1 MTERAQPPHSDDA
14 SAAESVTAEG
24 QAYAS
29 APQRLQFI
37 EIAAPAAGTAVRVA
51 PGIWW
56 ARIPLPI
63 DLDHINVWLLETVAG
78 YIVVDTGMA
87 AEVAKEAWVQI
98 EAQLLSERRICG
110 VLVTHIHPD
119 HLGLAA
125 WLQERHRIPVLMSRR
140 TEEQAQMLLGAAPP
154 DMIGEATSFLRKLGA
169 VELPQSRSLFT
180 PQRFAR
186 MVSGMPRVAQHIA
199 DGTTLP
205 WNGDTW
211 TAFQTDGHA
220 EGHLCLYECS
230 QRVLISGD
238 QVLPSISPNIG
249 LNLRNQDLNPLGSYL
264 ASLERLRR
272 LDRDTLVLP
281 SHGQPFYGLRDRI
294 DDLRQHHLRHLERL
308 VSECHT
314 PRTAIE
320 LLPVMFRR
328 VLKGMHFMLALAEAL
343 AHLEYLV
350 FAARLDRLTDA
361 AGVVRY
367 VARDERQP
375 MVPGEPDS
383 IIPAELRHPDG

>member
-1 MTERAQPPHSDDA
+1 MTERVPPPVSDDGLP
-14 SAAESVTAEG
+14 AESVTAEG

-29 APQRLQFI
+29 APQRLQFV
-37 EIAAPAAGTAVRVA
+37 EIAPPAAGSAVRIA

-63 DLDHINVWLLETVAG
+63 DLDHINVWLLETAAG
-78 YIVVDTGMA
+78 YVVVDTGMA
-87 AEVAKEAWVQI
+87 AEVGRDAWVQI
-98 EAQLLSERRICG
+98 EAQLLQDRRMCA

-125 WLQERHRIPVLMSRR
+125 WLQQRHAVPVLMSRR
-140 TEEQAQMLLGAAPP
+140 TEEQALLLLGDAPP
-154 DMIGEATSFLRKLGA
+154 DMVSEMSDFLRKLGV

-186 MVSGMPRVAQHIA
+186 MVSGMPRVAQHIE
-199 DGTTLP
+199 DGHSLP
-205 WNGDTW
+205 WNCDTW

-220 EGHLCLYECS
+220 EGHLCLYDCA

-249 LNLRNQDLNPLGSYL
+249 LNLRSLDLNPLGSYL
-264 ASLERLRR
+264 SSLERLRR

-294 DDLRQHHLRHLERL
+294 DDLRNHHLQHLERL
-308 VSECHT
+308 VSECHS
-314 PRTAIE
+314 PRTVIE

-350 FAARLDRLTDA
+350 FAARLRRVTDA
-361 AGVVRY
+361 HGVVRY
-367 VARDERQP
+367 VADASLQSA
-375 MVPGEPDS
+375 GSNQQDS
-383 IIPAELRHPDG
+383 IIPTHFHG

>member
-1 MTERAQPPHSDDA
+1 MTEPAPPPI
-14 SAAESVTAEG
+14 SADSPAGTLVTAEG
-24 QAYAS
+24 QSYAS

-37 EIAAPAAGTAVRVA
+37 QIDAPAAGSAVRVA
-51 PGIWW
+51 PGVWW

-78 YIVVDTGMA
+78 YVVVDTGMA
-87 AEVAKEAWVQI
+87 AEMGKEAWVQI
-98 EAQLLSERRICG
+98 EAQLLCDRRICA

-125 WLQERHRIPVLMSRR
+125 WLQQRHSVPVLMSRR
-140 TEEQAQMLLGAAPP
+140 TEEQAQMLLGDAPP
-154 DMIGEATSFLRKLGA
+154 DMIGEATDFMRKLG
-169 VELPQSRSLFT
+169 VLELPPSRSLFT

-186 MVSGMPRVAQHIA
+186 MVSGMPRVAQHIC

-205 WNGDTW
+205 WNCDTW

-220 EGHLCLYECS
+220 EGHLCLYDCA

-249 LNLRNQDLNPLGSYL
+249 LNLRNQDVNPLGSYL

-281 SHGQPFYGLRDRI
+281 SHGLPFYGLRDRI
-294 DDLRQHHLRHLERL
+294 DDLREHHLGHLERL
-308 VSECHT
+308 VHECRT
-314 PRTAIE
+314 PRTVME

-328 VLKGMHFMLALAEAL
+328 VLKGMHFMLALSEAL

-350 FAARLDRLTDA
+350 FAARLQRLDDA

-367 VARDERQP
+367 VATDERQP
-375 MVPGEPDS
+375 TEPDQRDS
-383 IIPAELRHPDG
+383 IIAAQL